1 MLVAVMAAIVLPDWP
16 ETSKFLSEQ
25 ERALAIKRLQIET
38 GGIDSDKIPFLTA
51 LKKCFTDYRVWL
63 FSFAIYCHNTSFSFT
78 SYFPTI
84 VKILGYDATKTLLLT
99 SPPWFFSAILIL
111 VVAWLSDRQGSR
123 FWWIIA
129 SLAVTI
135 PGFIMLLAT
144 TALGPSYLSMFL
156 MLGSH
161 AGYILMFSWLS
172 TTLARPPAKRAVAY
186 ALTNS
191 IAQLGQITGGYLFP
205 DKWNPRFDPSWAIL
219 LSMSV
224 AAMAFYTI
232 IYLVLRRS
240 NAKIAQGYIVT
251 ENGFWRRPKTEDEVT
266 DANTR
271 LFAL

>member
-205 DKWNPRFDPSWAIL
+205 DRWSPRFNPSWAIL

-232 IYLVLRRS
+232 IY
-240 NAKIAQGYIVT
+240 T